1 MNINDIICVQPKG
14 FVMMPTEEELK
25 DPWVARLYLKN
36 PSVVPNLPN
45 ITPAPRPRFD
55 TNSEWREFE
64 KRFEERL
71 PPLKKS
77 WCLLKR
83 DRRRQTNSSEGL

>member
-36 PSVVPNLPN
+36 PSVVPNLPPK
-45 ITPAPRPRFD
+45 TSAPPTEVRYKLRVA
-55 TNSEWREFE
+55 
-64 KRFEERL
+64 
-71 PPLKKS
+71 
-77 WCLLKR
+77 
-83 DRRRQTNSSEGL
+83 GV